1 MQIAHKI
8 ELKSNNTQKTY
19 FKKACGISRFT
30 WNWALGKWNE
40 QYASGLKP
48 SGMGLKK
55 QFNAIK
61 EAEYSWTYEVTKY
74 ASQQPFLDLQEAFN
88 RFFKKLGGRPKFKKK
103 GKSHDSFYIGGD
115 QIKLDE
121 TKRRIKIP
129 NLGWVRMREE
139 LRFSGKINSVVVSR
153 TADRW
158 FASIQV
164 DTPIQF
170 PKHENQVSVG
180 IDLGIHKLATLSHG
194 IAFEAPKPLKK
205 LLWRLKRQSRKLSR
219 KTLGSNNSK
228 KQIEKLARLHMRI
241 GNIRKDTL
249 HKVTSF
255 LAFTYAQIGIEDL
268 NVKGMVRNRKL
279 ARSISDVGFGE
290 FRRQIEYKTEW
301 RNGKIVVHG
310 RFFPSSKKCSNCDLI
325 KESLSL
331 SERVFKC
338 ECSLEI
344 DRDLNASI
352 NLDPVPK
359 VLREFTPV
367 EMKALRKSVHPV
379 SVTSIN
385 ESGNKLQLLC
395 G

>member
-8 ELKSNNTQKTY
+8 ELKSNHTQETY
-19 FKKACGISRFT
+19 YKKACGVSRFA
-30 WNWALGKWNE
+30 WNWALGKWNDD
-40 QYASGLKP
+40 YASGLKP

-61 EAEYSWTYEVTKY
+61 EAEYPWTYEVTKY
-74 ASQQPFLDLQEAFN
+74 ACQQPFLDLQDAFK
-88 RFFKKLGGRPKFKKK
+88 RFFKKTSGKPKFKKK

-129 NLGWVRMREE
+129 NLGWVKMREE
-139 LRFSGKINSVVVSR
+139 LRFNGKINSVVISR

-164 DTPIQF
+164 DTPFQF
-170 PKHENQVSVG
+170 PKHENQMSVG
-180 IDLGIHKLATLSHG
+180 IDLGINKLATLSHG

-205 LLWRLKRQSRKLSR
+205 MLWRLKRQSRKLSR
-219 KTLGSNNSK
+219 KTLGSSNSK
-228 KQIEKLARLHMRI
+228 KQIKNLARLHMRI

-249 HKVTSF
+249 HKVISF
-255 LAFTYAQIGIEDL
+255 LASTYSHIGVEDL
-268 NVKGMVRNRKL
+268 NVKGMVRNHKL
-279 ARSISDVGFGE
+279 ARSISDIGFGE
-290 FRRQIEYKTEW
+290 FRKQIEYKIKRRGGTA
-301 RNGKIVVHG
+301 VVHN
-310 RFFPSSKKCSNCDLI
+310 RFFPSSKTCSTCGLI
-325 KESLSL
+325 KESLTL

-338 ECSLEI
+338 ECGLEI

-352 NLDPVPK
+352 NLNPVPK
-359 VLREFTPV
+359 VLREFKPV
-367 EMKALRKSVHPV
+367 KMTALRKSVHPV
-379 SVTSIN
+379 FVTSIN
-385 ESGNKLQLLC
+385 ESGNNLQLLC